1 MELGAFILN
10 SKEILQKLIAFPT
23 VSCESNLDIVDFVR
37 GLLESKGGRCHLVHN
52 ETRSKANLFAEFG
65 PTNKRGF
72 LVSGHSDVVPA
83 KDQKWTSDPFKLTA
97 REGRLFG
104 RGTADMKGFLACV
117 LNAVRKASTAKF
129 KTPLWIAISY
139 DEEIGCIGVR
149 RLIDFMESH
158 KRLSPLG
165 CIVGEPTSMEVTIG
179 HKGKTSCQSICRGS
193 AAHTAHA
200 PRSVN
205 ALYLACDFVGLLRD
219 TQRGLAA
226 DGSHD
231 QDYEIPYTTV
241 HTSRINGG
249 VTANIVPDKAVVD
262 FEIRNIAADDPA
274 KMIHMLKSAANRLVA
289 EWRLQAHEAAISI
302 KTTNSYPGLAT
313 PSTANIV
320 GFVKQLAESRST
332 NKVAFGTEAGL
343 FAERLGAPCVICGPG
358 SMEQGHKPDEYVSQD
373 QLERCD
379 LMLQRLMTSLAAGI
393 PPLN

>member
-1 MELGAFILN
+1 MN

-23 VSCESNLDIVDFVR
+23 MSCDSNLDFINFVR
-37 GLLESKGGRCHLVHN
+37 GFLESNGARCHLVHN

-65 PTNKRGF
+65 PPSQRGF

-97 REGRLFG
+97 KEGRLFG

-117 LNAVRKASTAKF
+117 LNAVQKASATKL
-129 KTPLWIAISY
+129 KMPLWIAISY

-149 RLIDFMESH
+149 RLIDFMASD
-158 KRLSPLG
+158 RQLNPLG
-165 CIVGEPTSMEVTIG
+165 CIVGEPTSMEVAIG
-179 HKGKTSCQSICRGS
+179 HKGKTSCQSICRGR

-219 TQRGLAA
+219 AQQGFAT

-274 KMIHMLKSAANRLVA
+274 KLINMLKSAANRLAA
-289 EWRLQAHEAAISI
+289 EWQLQAHEAAISI
-302 KTTNSYPGLAT
+302 KTVNSYPGLAT
-313 PSTANIV
+313 PSAANIV
-320 GFVKQLAESRST
+320 EFVKQLTGSHAT
-332 NKVAFGTEAGL
+332 HKVAFGTEAGL
-343 FAERLGAPCVICGPG
+343 FAERLGVPCVICGPG
-358 SMEQGHKPDEYVSQD
+358 AIEQGHKPDEYVSQD
-373 QLERCD
+373 QLATCD
-379 LMLQRLMTSLAAGI
+379 LMLQRLMTRLAAGI
-393 PPLN
+393 PPLS